1 MATGE
6 TLLVYTAPMPEKP
19 TSNFSTPDKRN
30 VQWVED
36 FDAATQETL
45 YVRGVLPRN
54 YGGGGITVR
63 LGWMA
68 TSATSGVCRWTVG
81 WERHDTA
88 TDRDADS
95 FATDNTVDSTA
106 AGTSG
111 YTVYADIA
119 FTNGAQID
127 SLAVGEGFRLRV
139 GRAAAH
145 ANDTMTGDAEL
156 ASIEIRET

>member
-1 MATGE
+1 MASGE
-6 TLLVYTAPMPEKP
+6 TLLVYTAPMAEKP

-30 VQWVED
+30 AQWVED
-36 FDAATQETL
+36 FDAATAETL

-68 TSATSGVCRWTVG
+68 TSATSGVCRWAAAF
-81 WERHDTA
+81 ERHDTA

-95 FATDNTVDSTA
+95 FGTENAADATA

-111 YTVYADIA
+111 YTVYTDIA

-127 SLAVGEGFRLRV
+127 NLAVGEGFRLRV
-139 GRAAAH
+139 KRDAAH

-156 ASIEIRET
+156 ASIELRET

>member
-1 MATGE
+1 MASGD
-6 TLLVYTAPMPEKP
+6 TLMVWTAPMPEKP

-30 VQWVED
+30 LQWVED
-36 FDAATQETL
+36 FDAATEETL

-54 YGGGGITVR
+54 YAGGGITVR

-68 TSATSGVCRWTVG
+68 TSATSGVTRWGVS

-95 FATDNTVDSTA
+95 FATEGTVDATA
-106 AGTSG
+106 GGTSG
-111 YTVYADIA
+111 YTAYADVA
-119 FTNGAQID
+119 FTHGANID
-127 SLAVGEGFRLRV
+127 SVAVGEGFRLRV
-139 GRAAAH
+139 ARKAAH